1 MLREVAHNVRSR
13 AQVRIKPREDVQ
25 KDTAEGFRELS
36 RRPLERSGR
45 VLKAFVSAIE
55 HWSATRDDFF
65 CEIWANFSKF
75 WRNSGDFGRQSGTLL
90 EVKVERSASKIDLG
104 ASVSYLQS
112 SYCKNYLL
120 ERNLVDFGSHFDTL
134 ETLKKE
140 LSPA

>member
-55 HWSATRDDFF
+55 HWSATRD
-65 CEIWANFSKF
+65 NFLTNFRELFKIFVKF
-75 WRNSGDFGRQSGTLL
+75 WRFWRAKWDPFGDQSG
-90 EVKVERSASKIDLG
+90 EVGV
-104 ASVSYLQS
+104 
-112 SYCKNYLL
+112 
-120 ERNLVDFGSHFDTL
+120 
-134 ETLKKE
+134 KKSIWE
-140 LSPA
+140 PQ

>member
-13 AQVRIKPREDVQ
+13 GQVRVKPREDLQ

-65 CEIWANFSKF
+65 VNLSQTFQFFGEILAILEGKVGPF
-75 WRNSGDFGRQSGTLL
+75 WRSKWRGRRQKSIW
-90 EVKVERSASKIDLG
+90 EP
-104 ASVSYLQS
+104 Q
-112 SYCKNYLL
+112 
-120 ERNLVDFGSHFDTL
+120 
-134 ETLKKE
+134 
-140 LSPA
+140 

>member
-65 CEIWANFSKF
+65 VIFSRTFQDFGEILAISEGKVGPF
-75 WRNSGDFGRQSGTLL
+75 WRSKWRGRRQKSIWEPQYVIFRAVTAKITCWVQFGRFWFT
-90 EVKVERSASKIDLG
+90 
-104 ASVSYLQS
+104 
-112 SYCKNYLL
+112 
-120 ERNLVDFGSHFDTL
+120 F
-134 ETLKKE
+134 
-140 LSPA
+140 